1 MAREAIGRPVRVLC
15 WITAGLLTL
24 LAVATPPTE
33 PLGLRLVIFGMGAL
47 FALPAVYGG
56 TAPTPEYATTA
67 SRRAR
72 VVWRLR
78 RALMMC
84 GYLLAAVAIL
94 APYLPGQSI
103 AGAHSNFLKIVAAI
117 TWATGFLLRFVRAF
131 YDHYSTDQG

>member
-1 MAREAIGRPVRVLC
+1 MARAAIGKPVRVLC
-15 WITAGLLTL
+15 WVTTALLTV
-24 LAVATPPTE
+24 VALGIPATE
-33 PLGLRLVIFGMGAL
+33 PLGLRLLLLVMGAL

-56 TAPTPEYATTA
+56 TAPTAEYAATA

-72 VVWRLR
+72 VVGRLR

-84 GYLLAAVAIL
+84 GYLLAAMAIL

-117 TWATGFLLRFVRAF
+117 TWVTGFLLRFVRAF